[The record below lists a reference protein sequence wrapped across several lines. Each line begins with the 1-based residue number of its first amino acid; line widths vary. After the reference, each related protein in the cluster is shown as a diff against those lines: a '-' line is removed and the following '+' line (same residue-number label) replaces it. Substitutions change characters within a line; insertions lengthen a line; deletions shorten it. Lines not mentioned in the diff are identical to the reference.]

1 MFMNIPYAKCFNKF
15 LLALALSSCA
25 VPAALACQSCA
36 TSPPVLSA
44 QTTPPVNLPS
54 TPSAPPVA
62 NPEAKAPQ
70 PKTESYMLSYQT
82 RLKAVAYSRASY
94 TLYFVSYFVVIA
106 GLFLLLKL
114 GTVGRI
120 RDFAQRCTEKRWL
133 QGFIFIPAL
142 LVLIDLLEL
151 PVSIYWHSLSL
162 FYHQSVESWPAW
174 FWDWTKE
181 ELLSMVV
188 FAALGQ
194 ILYQLIRRSSRRWW
208 FYFWL
213 AMLPIALLLI
223 IASPYIIDPLFNNY
237 RPLAAENPA
246 LVQSIAQL
254 TQHAGVPIPPERMFL
269 MDASKKT
276 NTLNAYVAGLGP
288 SKRVVVYDNTIRKT
302 TPDETLFIIGH
313 ELGHYVLGHVW
324 TGFLYFAVGLLAGLY
339 LMFRGLYYILRKWGE
354 SWKVYGPQDWAAL
367 SILFLLMFILNFL
380 SAPIVNGLS
389 RAEEHAADVYGI
401 EVIHG
406 IVPNS
411 EEVAAHAFQVL
422 GEIDLSDPNP
432 PAFIRFWLYSHPPL
446 AERLVFVHRYDPWS
460 QGQSPKYVK

>member
-1 MFMNIPYAKCFNKF
+1 MFMNFLRSRFSLKL
-15 LLALALSSCA
+15 LLASALFACA
-25 VPAALACQSCA
+25 VPASFACEHSKA
-36 TSPPVLSA
+36 GPPTLSA
-44 QTTPPVNLPS
+44 QATPPVNLPS
-54 TPSAPPVA
+54 TQSVSPVP
-62 NPEAKAPQ
+62 NPEVKPPQ
-70 PKTESYMLSYQT
+70 PKTESYTLSYKT
-82 RLKAVAYSRASY
+82 RQKAVSYSRAGY
-94 TLYFVSYFVVIA
+94 ALYFISYFAVIA

-114 GTVGRI
+114 GVVGRI

-142 LVLIDLLEL
+142 LALIDLLEL

-162 FYHQSVESWPAW
+162 FYEQSVESWPAW

-181 ELLSMVV
+181 ELLSLVV

-194 ILYQLIRRSSRRWW
+194 ILYQLIRRSSGRWW

-223 IASPYIIDPLFNNY
+223 IASPYIIDPLFNIY

-246 LVQSIAQL
+246 LVESIAQL

-288 SKRVVVYDNTIRKT
+288 SKRVVIYDNTIRKT

-324 TGFLYFAVGLLAGLY
+324 TGFLYFSLGLLVGLY
-339 LMFRGLYYILRKWGE
+339 VMFRALQYALRKWGE
-354 SWKVYGPQDWAAL
+354 DWKVYGPQDWAAL
-367 SILFLLMFILNFL
+367 SILFLLMFILNFI
-380 SAPIVNGLS
+380 SAPVVNGLS

-406 IVPNS
+406 IVPHS

-432 PAFIRFWLYSHPPL
+432 PAVIRFWLYSHPPL

-460 QGQSPKYVK
+460 RGKSPRYVK

>member
-1 MFMNIPYAKCFNKF
+1 MNFPRARFFAKL
-15 LLALALSSCA
+15 LLASALSISA
-25 VPAALACQSCA
+25 VPAAWACQSSEA
-36 TSPPVLSA
+36 RPPALRA
-44 QTTPPVNLPS
+44 QATPPVNLPS
-54 TPSAPPVA
+54 AQSVPPVV
-62 NPEAKAPQ
+62 NPEAKPPQ
-70 PKTESYMLSYQT
+70 PKTESYTLSYQT
-82 RLKAVAYSRASY
+82 RQKAVAYSRAGY
-94 TLYFVSYFVVIA
+94 TLYFISYFVVIA

-114 GTVGRI
+114 GVVGRI
-120 RDFAQRCTEKRWL
+120 RDFAQRSTEKHWL

-142 LVLIDLLEL
+142 LALIDLLEL
-151 PVSIYWHSLSL
+151 PVSICWHSLSL
-162 FYHQSVESWPAW
+162 FYAQSVESWPAW

-181 ELLSMVV
+181 ELLSLVV
-188 FAALGQ
+188 FVALGQ
-194 ILYQLIRRSSRRWW
+194 ILYQLMCRSTRRWW

-223 IASPYIIDPLFNNY
+223 VASPYIIDPLFNNY

-246 LVQSIAQL
+246 LVEAVAQL
-254 TQHAGVPIPPERMFL
+254 TERAGVPIPAERMFL

-288 SKRVVVYDNTIRKT
+288 SKRVVVYDNTIQKT
-302 TPDETLFIIGH
+302 TPEETLFIIGH

-324 TGFLYFAVGLLAGLY
+324 TGFLYFALGLLVGLY
-339 LMFRGLYYILRKWGE
+339 LMFRGLHYALRHWGAA
-354 SWKVYGPQDWAAL
+354 WKVYGPQDWAAL
-367 SILFLLMFILNFL
+367 AILFLLMFVLNFI

-401 EVIHG
+401 EIIHG

-460 QGQSPKYVK
+460 RGKSPRYVK

>member
-1 MFMNIPYAKCFNKF
+1 MFMNFPRSRFFAKL
-15 LLALALSSCA
+15 LLASALFVSA
-25 VPAALACQSCA
+25 VPASLACQSPKA
-36 TSPPVLSA
+36 GPPVLSA
-44 QTTPPVNLPS
+44 QATPPVNLPS
-54 TPSAPPVA
+54 AQSVPPVV
-62 NPEAKAPQ
+62 NPEAKPPQ
-70 PKTESYMLSYQT
+70 SKTESYTLSYQT
-82 RLKAVAYSRASY
+82 RQKAVAYSRSVY
-94 TLYFVSYFVVIA
+94 TLYFISYFVVIA

-114 GTVGRI
+114 GVVGGI

-142 LVLIDLLEL
+142 LALIDLLEL

-162 FYHQSVESWPAW
+162 FYEQSVERWPAW

-181 ELLSMVV
+181 ELLSLVV

-194 ILYQLIRRSSRRWW
+194 ILYQLICRSSRRWW

-237 RPLAAENPA
+237 RPLAAENHA
-246 LVQSIAQL
+246 LVESVAQL
-254 TQHAGVPIPPERMFL
+254 TQRAGVPIPAERMFL

-324 TGFLYFAVGLLAGLY
+324 TGFLYFALGLLVGLY
-339 LMFRGLYYILRKWGE
+339 LMFRGLHYALRQWGAG
-354 SWKVYGPQDWAAL
+354 WKVYGPQDWAAL
-367 SILFLLMFILNFL
+367 AILFLLMFVLNFI

-460 QGQSPKYVK
+460 RGKSPRYVK